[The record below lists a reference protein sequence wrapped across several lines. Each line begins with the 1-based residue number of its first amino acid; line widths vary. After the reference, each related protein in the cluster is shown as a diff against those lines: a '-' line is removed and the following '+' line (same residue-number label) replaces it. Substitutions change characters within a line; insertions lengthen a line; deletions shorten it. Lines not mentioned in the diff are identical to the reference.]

1 MIALAD
7 RVMKRIFA
15 HGRGQ
20 WVCTP
25 RDFLDLGSREAVDQA
40 LSRLVK
46 TGPLRR
52 VGHGLYDLPRMSES
66 LRRMVPV
73 DLDAAVAAIGRRDG
87 LRIMPD
93 GLLAANLLGLTSAVP
108 AKAIYVTDGHS
119 RTLKIGGRTVRFR
132 HAQPS
137 VMRWAGK
144 PSAPVVQ
151 ALRWLGPDFAAD
163 MQVVLT
169 LRRVLPD
176 VVKRDLYKNSRDLP
190 GWALPLARL
199 ITADRTCADGS
210 GSRRPSPDR

>member
-7 RVMKRIFA
+7 RIMKRVFA

-25 RDFLDLGSREAVDQA
+25 RDFEDFGSRAAVHQA

-52 VGHGLYDLPRMSES
+52 VGHGLYDLPRMSK
-66 LRRMVPV
+66 LLGRMAPV

-87 LRIMPD
+87 LRTMPD

-108 AKAIYVTDGHS
+108 AKATYVTDGHS

-137 VMRWAGK
+137 VMRWAGR

-169 LRRVLPD
+169 LRQVLPD
-176 VVKRDLYKNSRDLP
+176 VVKRDLYNNSRDLP

-199 ITADRTCADGS
+199 VTGDQ
-210 GSRRPSPDR
+210 SPAV